1 MRLFLPEPGGGR
13 IGAGVNPYSDCIV
26 QPAAC
31 LASLY
36 GILRRAA
43 GVDTAPRP
51 SYTPGVLKLKDLE
64 DFHEFLK
71 SGAWQDAFQYASEE
85 LRLEMIGLIETLLE
99 TADEADKVVGEVLF
113 NQEGLPAPDAT
124 SSRLDADET

>member
-1 MRLFLPEPGGGR
+1 M
-13 IGAGVNPYSDCIV
+13 
-26 QPAAC
+26 
-31 LASLY
+31 
-36 GILRRAA
+36 
-43 GVDTAPRP
+43 
-51 SYTPGVLKLKDLE
+51 LKLKDLE

-113 NQEGLPAPDAT
+113 NQEGLPAPDAH
-124 SSRLDADET
+124 SSRLDADKT